1 MMMFEDHTTVP
12 ILRLFLCRRA
22 QSCGFRPVAKQKFI
36 FAENFSQAL
45 MNSKECFEGYL
56 DKTSNSPTYAFLVDE
71 FDTTVAKLKLSNF
84 GVVVESRV

>member
-1 MMMFEDHTTVP
+1 
-12 ILRLFLCRRA
+12 
-22 QSCGFRPVAKQKFI
+22 
-36 FAENFSQAL
+36 